1 MTLQTWSL
9 YLGAVF
15 LVSATPGPN
24 LFFVLTR
31 SVLFGFRRSLLAML
45 GCLSA
50 LLLML
55 TASAAGLGALLIAA
69 PAWFDLL
76 KYAGAAYLIYLG
88 VRTWAARDAAAAA
101 APAGD
106 APQSRAGNVDLF
118 RGGFLVSISN
128 PKLLMFAAALFPQF
142 INESAPRLP
151 QFAILIATFL
161 VVEVVWQLIYAVSG
175 RKLAHH
181 LARGVWRRR
190 LNRASGAIFAGFG
203 IGLLRF
209 RPGE

>member
-1 MTLQTWSL
+1 MTLQTWWL

-31 SVLFGFRRSLLAML
+31 SIRFGFGRTLLAML
-45 GCLSA
+45 GCLLALVLMLSASA
-50 LLLML
+50 L
-55 TASAAGLGALLIAA
+55 GLGALLVAA
-69 PAWFDLL
+69 PTWFDLF

-88 VRTWAARDAAAAA
+88 IRTWFAHDDPAEVLPDAAAT
-101 APAGD
+101 PRRTSNGE
-106 APQSRAGNVDLF
+106 LF

-128 PKLLMFAAALFPQF
+128 PKLLVFAAALFPQF

-151 QFAILIATFL
+151 QFAILVATFIAMEFL
-161 VVEVVWQLIYAVSG
+161 WQLIYAVSG
-175 RKLAHH
+175 RKLAHY
-181 LARGVWRRR
+181 LAEGVWRRR
-190 LNRASGAIFAGFG
+190 LNRASGTIFAGFG
-203 IGLLRF
+203 IGLRRY